1 MNDKSRLLVVDD
13 EPDITRVLGTFLG
26 TQGYSVR
33 TVDDGARALKVM
45 SEWSPDLIITDLSM
59 PNMGGIA
66 FCREVRKSSS
76 VPIVVLSV
84 RGEESTKVEALNSG
98 ADDYVTKPFGMDE
111 LLARVRAALRRSR
124 QSNHLMTRFE
134 AGDFRIDQ
142 EAHTVH
148 VKGRE
153 VRLTPKEFQLL
164 TYLIRNAGRVLTPR
178 TLLAEVWERTYT
190 EQLDNVRALIRQL
203 RKKIE
208 PNPSSPRYLKTE
220 PWVGYRFYPGD

>member
-1 MNDKSRLLVVDD
+1 MLLHSRQ
-13 EPDITRVLGTFLG
+13 P
-26 TQGYSVR
+26 
-33 TVDDGARALKVM
+33 RALNGYDV
-45 SEWSPDLIITDLSM
+45 
-59 PNMGGIA
+59 
-66 FCREVRKSSS
+66 
-76 VPIVVLSV
+76 
-84 RGEESTKVEALNSG
+84 
-98 ADDYVTKPFGMDE
+98 
-111 LLARVRAALRRSR
+111 ARVRAALRRSR

-164 TYLIRNAGRVLTPR
+164 TYLIRNSGRVLTPR

>member
-26 TQGYSVR
+26 TQGYIVR
-33 TVDDGARALKVM
+33 TADDGAIALNVM
-45 SEWSPDLIITDLSM
+45 REWSPDLIITDLSM

-84 RGEESTKVEALNSG
+84 REEESTKVEALNSG

-111 LLARVRAALRRSR
+111 LLARVRAALRRSK
-124 QSNHLMTRFE
+124 QSDHLMTRFE

-148 VKGRE
+148 IKGRE

-190 EQLDNVRALIRQL
+190 EQLDNVRALVRQL

>member
-1 MNDKSRLLVVDD
+1 MNDKNRLLVVDD

-33 TVDDGARALKVM
+33 TVDDGAAALKVM

-84 RGEESTKVEALNSG
+84 REEESTKVEALNSG

-111 LLARVRAALRRSR
+111 LLAGVRAALRRSG

-164 TYLIRNAGRVLTPR
+164 TYLIRNSGKVLTPR

>member
-1 MNDKSRLLVVDD
+1 MNDKSRLLIVDG

-33 TVDDGARALKVM
+33 TAGDGAIALKVM
-45 SEWSPDLIITDLSM
+45 REWSPDLIITDLSM
-59 PNMGGIA
+59 PKMGGIA

-84 RGEESTKVEALNSG
+84 REEESTKVEALNSG

-111 LLARVRAALRRSR
+111 LLARVRAALRRSK
-124 QSNHLMTRFE
+124 QSDHLMTRFE

-164 TYLIRNAGRVLTPR
+164 TYLIRNSGRVLTPR

>member
-1 MNDKSRLLVVDD
+1 MNEKSRLLVVDD

-26 TQGYSVR
+26 TRGYSVR
-33 TVDDGARALKVM
+33 TADDGATALSVM
-45 SEWSPDLIITDLSM
+45 REWAPDLIITDLSM

-84 RGEESTKVEALNSG
+84 REEESTKVEALNSG

-111 LLARVRAALRRSR
+111 LLARVRAALRRAS
-124 QSNHLMTRFE
+124 QSIHLLSRFE
-134 AGDFRIDQ
+134 AGDFRMDQ

-148 VKGRE
+148 VKGHE
-153 VRLTPKEFQLL
+153 VRLTPKEFHLL
-164 TYLIRNAGRVLTPR
+164 MYFIRNAGRVLTPR
-178 TLLAEVWERTYT
+178 ALLAEVWERPYA
-190 EQLDNVRALIRQL
+190 EQLDSVRTLVRQL

-208 PNPSSPRYLKTE
+208 PNPSAPRYLKTE
-220 PWVGYRFYPGD
+220 PWIGYRFHPGD

>member
-26 TQGYSVR
+26 TQGYAVR
-33 TVDDGARALKVM
+33 TADDGAIALKIM
-45 SEWSPDLIITDLSM
+45 REWSPDLIITDLSM

-84 RGEESTKVEALNSG
+84 REEESTKVEALNSG

-111 LLARVRAALRRSR
+111 LLARVRAALRRSK
-124 QSNHLMTRFE
+124 QSDPLMTRFE

-142 EAHTVH
+142 QAHTVH

-190 EQLDNVRALIRQL
+190 EQLDNVRALVRQL